1 MYNIKYIEHP
11 MHLIPHR
18 SRTFHK
24 TKAILLQIVLNPY
37 RLVQINSYY

>member
-11 MHLIPHR
+11 LYLIAHR

-24 TKAILLQIVLNPY
+24 TKEILLRIVLNPY

>member
-11 MHLIPHR
+11 MHLIAHR

-24 TKAILLQIVLNPY
+24 TKAILLQIVLNH
-37 RLVQINSYY
+37 QYYIYYLR